1 MCGRKIPIERNQI
14 RIRILNWNASRFGN
28 EKKRTTKQ
36 NRQLNMA
43 SKKDLRSYFNVVSE
57 KKKDSAV
64 SISEIIVSETSDV
77 SQAEV
82 DMAREQVKKPVMQ
95 RKSYQVVPEKVK
107 IEVGRYAA
115 LNGTKATLKRY
126 SKIYPKCTPRY
137 TRSMI

>member
-1 MCGRKIPIERNQI
+1 
-14 RIRILNWNASRFGN
+14 
-28 EKKRTTKQ
+28 
-36 NRQLNMA
+36 MA

-57 KKKDSAV
+57 KKKKKDSAV

-77 SQAEV
+77 SHAEV
-82 DMAREQVKKPVMQ
+82 DMAREQVKKQVIQ

-115 LNGTKATLKRY
+115 LNGTKAALKRY

-137 TRSMI
+137 TQSMI

>member
-1 MCGRKIPIERNQI
+1 
-14 RIRILNWNASRFGN
+14 
-28 EKKRTTKQ
+28 
-36 NRQLNMA
+36 MA

-57 KKKDSAV
+57 KKKKKDSAV

-82 DMAREQVKKPVMQ
+82 DMAREQVKKQVLQ

-115 LNGTKATLKRY
+115 LNGTKAAL
-126 SKIYPKCTPRY
+126 
-137 TRSMI
+137 

>member
-1 MCGRKIPIERNQI
+1 
-14 RIRILNWNASRFGN
+14 
-28 EKKRTTKQ
+28 
-36 NRQLNMA
+36 MA
-43 SKKDLRSYFNVVSE
+43 SKKDLRSYFNVVSK

-82 DMAREQVKKPVMQ
+82 EREQVKKQVMQ

-115 LNGTKATLKRY
+115 LNGTKAAL
-126 SKIYPKCTPRY
+126 
-137 TRSMI
+137 

>member
-1 MCGRKIPIERNQI
+1 
-14 RIRILNWNASRFGN
+14 
-28 EKKRTTKQ
+28 
-36 NRQLNMA
+36 MA

-57 KKKDSAV
+57 KKKKKDSAV

-82 DMAREQVKKPVMQ
+82 DMAREQVKKQVMQ

-115 LNGTKATLKRY
+115 NQRNNHALFLLHM
-126 SKIYPKCTPRY
+126 
-137 TRSMI
+137 SMGHSLSISDLLLFQLLPHRQPLHLTNLFLCRHDSLWMQ